1 MTQPRRYRDLDLS
14 IGVFPTGRLNAIT
27 DVGGVRVGHS
37 TVIHDQGPARTGVT
51 AILPNAGNVFLD
63 RMIGG
68 SFVLNG
74 AGELSGLVQVE
85 EWGLIETPILLTNTH
100 SVGMC
105 SGALA
110 HRMSQLHPTIGD
122 IHDVLIP
129 LVGECDD
136 SYLNDIVGQ
145 HVHQEHVDEAL
156 ESATDGVVEEGAV
169 GGGTGMVSFD
179 VKGGIGTSSRVVTIG
194 SSYTVGVLV
203 MSNVGRLEDLRI
215 DGVDVGA
222 RLLRQGFD
230 PGPIRPNLYGSIIA
244 VLATDAPLSTHQI
257 NRLCKRVGLGIGR
270 AGSYAAHGSGEI
282 VLGFS
287 TANQVPRETDRD
299 VYEFRVLADPKMDNL
314 YRAAIE
320 CTEEAMINAMCM
332 AVPMDGI
339 HNHYVRALPLDD
351 VADIMRRVAAA

>member
-1 MTQPRRYRDLDLS
+1 M
-14 IGVFPTGRLNAIT
+14 GVFPPGFHNAIT
-27 DVGGVRVGHS
+27 DVEGVRVGHS
-37 TVIHDQGPARTGVT
+37 TIIHDEGPARTGVT
-51 AILPNAGNVFLD
+51 AILPNNGNVFMD

-68 SFVLNG
+68 AFVLNG
-74 AGELSGLVQVE
+74 AGEVSGLVQVQ
-85 EWGLIETPILLTNTH
+85 EWGLLETAILLTNTH
-100 SVGMC
+100 SVGTC

-110 HRMSQLHPTIGD
+110 HRMSQTYPTIGD
-122 IHDVLIP
+122 THDVLIP

-145 HVHQEHVDEAL
+145 HVKQEHVDEAL
-156 ESATDGVVEEGAV
+156 ETAAGGPVSEGAV
-169 GGGTGMVSFD
+169 GGGTGMISFD
-179 VKGGIGTSSRVVTIG
+179 VKGGIGTSSRLVEIG
-194 SSYTVGVLV
+194 NATYTVGILV

-222 RLLRQGFD
+222 RLLREGFE

-287 TANQVPRETDRD
+287 TANQVPRDTPRD
-299 VYEFRVLADPKMDNL
+299 VFDFRALADPKMDNL

-332 AVPMDGI
+332 AVPMNGI
-339 HNHYVRALPLDD
+339 YGHYVKALPLEQ
-351 VADIMRRVAAA
+351 VASIMRRVAAA